1 MLATKQHITTGKG
14 FPDLREGG
22 NEEPRLDIVVIF
34 TSIDATTAALKT
46 AGSLAQDLNAQITL
60 LVPLV
65 VPYPLPVTR
74 PPVRMDFQE
83 KRFREIAKESPV
95 EIRVQLYL
103 CRDPLQTLK
112 TVLRPHSLI
121 VVGGRK
127 HWWPVR
133 ERTLVRRLR
142 NSGHEVI
149 FAEANRDMVR
159 NLKKR
164 G

>member
-1 MLATKQHITTGKG
+1 
-14 FPDLREGG
+14 
-22 NEEPRLDIVVIF
+22 
-34 TSIDATTAALKT
+34 
-46 AGSLAQDLNAQITL
+46 
-60 LVPLV
+60 
-65 VPYPLPVTR
+65 
-74 PPVRMDFQE
+74 MDFQE

>member
-1 MLATKQHITTGKG
+1 MSATKQRITTGKG
-14 FPDLREGG
+14 FPDFREGG
-22 NEEPRLDIVVIF
+22 NEEPRLDIVVMF

-46 AGSLAQDLNAQITL
+46 AGNLAQDLNAQITL

-65 VPYPLPVTR
+65 VPYPLPLTR

-83 KRFREIAKESPV
+83 KRFREIAKESPI

-112 TVLRPHSLI
+112 TALRPHSLI

-133 ERTLVRRLR
+133 ERALARKLR

-149 FAEANRDMVR
+149 FTEAYGQMVR
-159 NLKKR
+159 RTKKR